1 MSSAQKLTKKQKKAL
16 AFRERK
22 GKSKGKAQAADD
34 VEDNDVP
41 VLEDQDALEAEAE
54 AGPVEDAPQPAKHA
68 GAARA
73 ADASVLG
80 DGQPKQ
86 TKKRKREEEE
96 DEAAVGD
103 GQPKQKQKKKKR
115 RSNGEDGAAVT
126 EGGDAEEPVGEGKEK
141 AKQRLILFVGNLKYA
156 TPKEMIEKHFSAC
169 DPPPTVR
176 LLTPKAAPNGRQ
188 LNKSKGC
195 AFLEFT
201 AKSAL
206 QQALKLHQS
215 ELDGRMINVEL
226 TAGGG
231 GKSEGRIEK
240 LKKRNKELHEQRRKR
255 LEKQTK
261 KPKDDGAATEG
272 TQVPRPQRY
281 SATSGVEQAP
291 LKKRTWSVAELADA
305 EGKKTKKRGKRPQRS
320 QGTGVNAIPV
330 G

>member
-1 MSSAQKLTKKQKKAL
+1 MSSAQKITKKQKKAL

-22 GKSKGKAQAADD
+22 GKGKGKAQGTDD
-34 VEDNDVP
+34 AEDNDVP
-41 VLEDQDALEAEAE
+41 VIEDQDALEAEAE
-54 AGPVEDAPQPAKHA
+54 AGPVEDAPQPAKHTR
-68 GAARA
+68 AARA
-73 ADASVLG
+73 TDASAVG

-86 TKKRKREEEE
+86 AKKRKREED

-103 GQPKQKQKKKKR
+103 GQSKQKQKKKKR
-115 RSNGEDGAAVT
+115 KAGGEDGAAVT
-126 EGGDAEEPVGEGKEK
+126 EGDDAEAEGSVGEGKGK
-141 AKQRLILFVGNLKYA
+141 GKQRFILFVGNLKYA
-156 TPKEMIEKHFSAC
+156 TPKELIEKHFAAC
-169 DPPPTVR
+169 EPPPTIR
-176 LLTPKAAPNGRQ
+176 LLTPKASSNGRQ
-188 LNKSKGC
+188 PHKSKGC

-231 GKSEGRIEK
+231 GKSDVRIEK

-255 LEKQTK
+255 LEKQTR
-261 KPKDDGAATEG
+261 KPKEQGTEAEG
-272 TQVPRPQRY
+272 MLRPQRY

-291 LKKRTWSVAELADA
+291 LKQRTWSVEEPADA
-305 EGKKTKKRGKRPQRS
+305 EGKKMKKRGKRPVRS